1 MASNIQEK
9 VDKLFS
15 NEINDNK
22 KNILSPKKKDSET
35 NNKSNENGHNEK
47 KNNDN
52 TNKNEQNNNNEN
64 NKNIKSNIA
73 NYSSQK
79 TNNNQKKNISGGMS
93 LLGKIEV
100 LMESMDKLFTS
111 KEKISTNKNILN
123 FLKNNKKEKEDFK
136 KSLLSIK
143 NHDNKKKED
152 SKDKNSGDLKLDLD
166 DEDFI
171 LSRQDRRNRGKS
183 YHVKSRFESASCFKG
198 ILSKDSKKFKK
209 PKFDLGKESEKNTK
223 IEELKEATETKNNE
237 DEFNK
242 SKCTVKKDK
251 LNKTLIN
258 KSYCTHKVLQ
268 TKVSYFDLQKDLKND
283 KLSKL
288 FNESLIK
295 EDSNASPKSK
305 KIKRGISLKF
315 NDTKLSKKKK
325 KLKKHNSIVDK
336 NKLNKLNSPSIRKK
350 TENSSLKAS
359 KISIDKKSNMNKD
372 DKEKKKEN
380 EKKKDN
386 NDDSCFQSSDFLN
399 DSQSNDEHNTT
410 HKKIIPKSYKSS
422 KYIKSY
428 DKNDE
433 PIVLKKKKSKKD
445 NCSLYDTKSKE
456 NKVKEIDKKDPSRN
470 STKFIRDNLDNT
482 KIKPFKVEEKNS
494 SEIKIKR
501 GNSKRKVQ
509 PPIPSQ
515 YEISPNVNNL
525 AILQSQENKNDRK
538 ENQNIGQNMNIIN
551 PKNFISIEYNINHG
565 RKTDNNVGMNNN
577 HIIINNNES
586 NNIIYYKKDSEKK
599 IDQIEKKTQQKIND
613 SETNKNNNSNKN
625 NNDSNHN
632 EIISSKD
639 DIIHDKKKHKK
650 TFCLCCL

>member
-1 MASNIQEK
+1 MESNIQEK

-22 KNILSPKKKDSET
+22 KLILNPKKKDSVII
-35 NNKSNENGHNEK
+35 NKNKENEQTEK

-52 TNKNEQNNNNEN
+52 TNINEQNNNNET
-64 NKNIKSNIA
+64 NKNIKNNIP

-79 TNNNQKKNISGGMS
+79 VNNNLKQNNGGGMS

-123 FLKNNKKEKEDFK
+123 FLKNNKREKEEFT
-136 KSLLSIK
+136 KSLLYTK
-143 NHDNKKKED
+143 NPEKKKKED
-152 SKDKNSGDLKLDLD
+152 SKDRNSGDFKLDLD

-209 PKFDLGKESEKNTK
+209 PKFDLGKESDKNT
-223 IEELKEATETKNNE
+223 IVEEKKDTNEKKNNE

-268 TKVSYFDLQKDLKND
+268 TKDSYFDLQKDLKND
-283 KLSKL
+283 KLSKIL
-288 FNESLIK
+288 NDSLNK

-305 KIKRGISLKF
+305 KLKRGISLKF

-325 KLKKHNSIVDK
+325 KIKKHNSIVDK
-336 NKLNKLNSPSIRKK
+336 NKLNSPSIKKK
-350 TENSSLKAS
+350 TENSSLKFS
-359 KISIDKKSNMNKD
+359 KLSGDKKSNMNKD
-372 DKEKKKEN
+372 DKEREKEKGT

-410 HKKIIPKSYKSS
+410 HKKIIPKTYKSS
-422 KYIKSY
+422 KYIKSI

-456 NKVKEIDKKDPSRN
+456 IKSKEIDKKDPSRN
-470 STKFIRDNLDNT
+470 STKFIKDNLDNT

-525 AILQSQENKNDRK
+525 VILQGQENKNDRK
-538 ENQNIGQNMNIIN
+538 EKQSIGQKMNIIN

-565 RKTDNNVGMNNN
+565 KKADNDVGMNNN

-599 IDQIEKKTQQKIND
+599 IDPTETKSQQKINA
-613 SETNKNNNSNKN
+613 SETNKNNSSNKN
-625 NNDSNHN
+625 NIDNHN

-639 DIIHDKKKHKK
+639 DIIHDKKKHKN